1 MAMSDHI
8 QGAPVTGSIYF
19 SVITPFYNRKDT
31 LLRAIDS
38 CLVQSYPHYELILID
53 DGSTDGALH
62 AIGTRYRGEMATGRI
77 QLIHCPHHQGAA
89 AARNLALTQAKNPWI
104 FYLDSDNYL
113 YPDALS
119 VLAKAITQHP
129 LRQLFYGCCDM
140 ASNGERGHSIPFN
153 RQKLLKKNFI
163 DLGVFVHARI
173 IFEKL
178 GGFDTKLKR
187 LMDWEMMI
195 RYTQT
200 QDPVFIP
207 HSLMVYNDKKEDQ
220 SRITN
225 KESLEEAFAY
235 IRQKHP
241 LQDTT

>member
-1 MAMSDHI
+1 MAD
-8 QGAPVTGSIYF
+8 PIYF
-19 SVITPFYNRKDT
+19 SIITPFYNRQET
-31 LLRAIDS
+31 IRRAVDS
-38 CLVQSYPHYELILID
+38 CLAQSHPHYELILID
-53 DGSTDGALH
+53 DGSTDAALH
-62 AIGTRYRGEMATGRI
+62 TIGKQYGREIATNRI
-77 QLIHCPHHQGAA
+77 KLIHCPYHQGAA
-89 AARNLALTQAKNPWI
+89 VARNLALARAKNPWI

-140 ASNGERGHSIPFN
+140 ASDGERGHSIPFD
-153 RQKLLKKNFI
+153 RQKFLKKNFI
-163 DLGVFVHARI
+163 DLGVFVHARS
-173 IFEKL
+173 FYEKF

-195 RYTQT
+195 RYTQS
-200 QDPVFIP
+200 QDPIFIP
-207 HSLMVYNDKKEDQ
+207 HVLMVYNDAKEDP

-241 LQDTT
+241 LQEGIYSERT